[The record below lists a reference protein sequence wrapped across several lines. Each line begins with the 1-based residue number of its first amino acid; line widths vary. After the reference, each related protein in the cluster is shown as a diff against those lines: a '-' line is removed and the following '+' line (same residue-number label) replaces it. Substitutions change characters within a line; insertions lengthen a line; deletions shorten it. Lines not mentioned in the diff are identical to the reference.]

1 MTPELS
7 DHRHVR
13 RGATVWCFSALA
25 PALFERLRDA
35 NILLQEG
42 LRGAQTNLNS
52 IEQILSTRVAEFVS
66 TIGTL
71 VEGAD
76 AATGKI
82 DQHVSSFYGL
92 TSKVLADLGELAV
105 QFDGHGRALADAVNM
120 LDKSNKDSIVA
131 VDNRTGELDERLK
144 AFSTLLDESLRTA
157 GERAREVAALVADAT
172 SQGARAIAEQHAAIR
187 STTEEEGKRTH
198 EALHQLYE
206 QVSNESKGL
215 FQQNASEA
223 QQLLQQATDRFVGI
237 MGTMKQMSLDMQREL
252 DNTREALRRGVLEL
266 PEETAESTAQMR
278 RVIVDQMEALAEL
291 NRIVARHGRSMDTVS
306 TAPEAAPPRRVYREE
321 TAVNAAA
328 SRHEA
333 IRQVAPR
340 SEANMTAPVA
350 PGPSRGRRRARCKPF
365 PSQRRLG
372 GHQAVAAA
380 GGKMQAQARRD
391 NGPARFDGW
400 PPISR

>member
-1 MTPELS
+1 MATS
-7 DHRHVR
+7 CSR
-13 RGATVWCFSALA
+13 RWFAEPKPTS
-25 PALFERLRDA
+25 
-35 NILLQEG
+35 
-42 LRGAQTNLNS
+42 NS

-82 DQHVSSFYGL
+82 DQHVKL
-92 TSKVLADLGELAV
+92 LLQADLEGVGRSRRACGAV
-105 QFDGHGRALADAVNM
+105 RRPWSGARRCRQACSTRATRTA
-120 LDKSNKDSIVA
+120 SWRSITA
-131 VDNRTGELDERLK
+131 RACTRRWHRRRDRTGELDERLK
-144 AFSTLLDESLRTA
+144 AFSTLLDEFAAHRR
-157 GERAREVAALVADAT
+157 GARPRSGALVADAT
-172 SQGARAIAEQHAAIR
+172 SQGACAIAEQHAAIR
-187 STTEEEGKRTH
+187 STTEEEGKRTR

-237 MGTMKQMSLDMQREL
+237 MGTMKQMSLDMQREV

-266 PEETAESTAQMR
+266 PEETAKSTAEMR
-278 RVIVDQMEALAEL
+278 RVIVDQIEALAEL

-328 SRHEA
+328 SRQKRSA
-333 IRQVAPR
+333 RSLRVPR
-340 SEANMTAPVA
+340 RT
-350 PGPSRGRRRARCKPF
+350 
-365 PSQRRLG
+365 
-372 GHQAVAAA
+372 
-380 GGKMQAQARRD
+380 
-391 NGPARFDGW
+391 
-400 PPISR
+400 